1 MRRVVRR
8 RWQKLRR
15 RIRDVEKEK
24 KALKADTRK
33 ALTKAENML
42 AKAEEEKQKEVQK
55 RIRAECHAVELSNST
70 EHCSHRVVRS
80 LDKLADADA
89 DVNRNVRTT
98 HRTTSAITA
107 APADPPPNGLLA
119 AAVCKRDSTADLATM
134 IVKFVKAST
143 MAEIRALVANDGA
156 RREEGEALLAK
167 RRRENEPVR
176 SRFARTASSYS
187 AGLCVWTE
195 IDETLPFADFLNGF
209 RNEFTIRFVCT
220 LNLVEALSSLSFG
233 SSDSVRSTTDLSSAL
248 DETRRISGEPETE
261 LPTTPSSPAAN
272 DDMAP

>member
-119 AAVCKRDSTADLATM
+119 AAVCKRDTRPSA
-134 IVKFVKAST
+134 KAFPVGLPEDYER
-143 MAEIRALVANDGA
+143 MKVRVAKKGKHCWRSGA
-156 RREEGEALLAK
+156 
-167 RRRENEPVR
+167 
-176 SRFARTASSYS
+176 ARTSPKS
-187 AGLCVWTE
+187 
-195 IDETLPFADFLNGF
+195 
-209 RNEFTIRFVCT
+209 IRPNRK
-220 LNLVEALSSLSFG
+220 LL
-233 SSDSVRSTTDLSSAL
+233 
-248 DETRRISGEPETE
+248 
-261 LPTTPSSPAAN
+261 
-272 DDMAP
+272 

>member
-143 MAEIRALVANDGA
+143 MAEIRALVANDGGSIA
-156 RREEGEALLAK
+156 GEAAP
-167 RRRENEPVR
+167 RERVR